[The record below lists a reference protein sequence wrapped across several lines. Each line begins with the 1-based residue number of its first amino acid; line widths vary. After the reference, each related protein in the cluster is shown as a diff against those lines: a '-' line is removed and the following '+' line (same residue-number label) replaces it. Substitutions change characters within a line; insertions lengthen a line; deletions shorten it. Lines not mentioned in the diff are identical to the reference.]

1 MLFVQCSHWSK
12 KKLRRTCWRPLYE
25 AERDDSAA
33 RARVAARV
41 MKAAKEHPNYSERG
55 FDGFA
60 SCVQI
65 REGSPSW
72 NTSFLA
78 DWLRMETT
86 AVLSPSSS
94 HQFGRCRPLPRE
106 ENVFSFESTGTNT
119 QIKSLFKAVQS
130 AFVKTGRPCKLDRYD
145 LHHGH
150 AFFSIEHG
158 PGILF
163 HSCEYPAFDNKRFP
177 FNLGFCQ
184 EKSKARFHP
193 LRNALWLCS
202 RDDLVFVLNTLE
214 TKSVASLRYPGQEQ
228 LATVYEGDFGQSLA
242 DVYYAPE
249 LSSRPLIIPFSGKLR
264 FVVDEE

>member
-163 HSCEYPAFDNKRFP
+163 HRYGNLAGPCIVKTLSHGPSSSSAVVSIQPLTIRDFP
-177 FNLGFCQ
+177 
-184 EKSKARFHP
+184 STWDSVRRKARLDSIP
-193 LRNALWLCS
+193 S
-202 RDDLVFVLNTLE
+202 E
-214 TKSVASLRYPGQEQ
+214 TRFGSVQG
-228 LATVYEGDFGQSLA
+228 TTW
-242 DVYYAPE
+242 
-249 LSSRPLIIPFSGKLR
+249 SSC
-264 FVVDEE
+264 

>member
-1 MLFVQCSHWSK
+1 MPFVQCIQWSSK
-12 KKLRRTCWRPLYE
+12 RSPQICRRPLYE
-25 AERDDSAA
+25 SEHDNSAA

-41 MKAAKEHPNYSERG
+41 MKAAEEHPNYSERS

-65 REGSPSW
+65 QKGIPSW
-72 NTSFLA
+72 DTTFLA
-78 DWLRMETT
+78 DWLRFDSK

-94 HQFGRCRPLPRE
+94 RQFGKCRPLPRE
-106 ENVFSFESTGTNT
+106 ENVFSFESSDTNAH
-119 QIKSLFKAVQS
+119 IKALFKAVQK
-130 AFVKTGRPCKLDRYD
+130 AVVNTGRPCTLDRYD

-150 AFFSIEHG
+150 AFSSAEHG

-163 HSCEYPAFDNKRFP
+163 HSCEYPAFDNKKFP

-184 EKSKARFHP
+184 EQSKTRFHP

-202 RDDLVFVLNTLE
+202 RNNLVFVLNTLE
-214 TKSVASLRYPGQEQ
+214 TKSLVSLLYPGQEL
-228 LATVYEGDFGQSLA
+228 LATVYAGDFGMSLA

-249 LSSRPLIIPFSGKLR
+249 LSRRPLIIPFSRKLR
-264 FVVDEE
+264 YIVED